1 MDRNSRCEI
10 CRFEEDGLLYRMYL
24 FENGEVAFTVTGDT
38 IRLGIVTQKDLAWD
52 CRFELPVVA
61 ETSAVVNVQSH
72 ALRVLRTI
80 ALRLAQYLAKHKPRF
95 FYYKVADDPRRHRVY
110 KRLLQRHAEVAA
122 LFDVMVDD
130 AGQYAMFTLKHVD

>member
-10 CRFEEDGLLYRMYL
+10 CRFEDDGLLYRVYL

-38 IRLGIVTQKDLAWD
+38 IRLGIVTPEDLAWD
-52 CRFELPVVA
+52 CNFDLPLVG
-61 ETSAVVNVQSH
+61 ESSAVVNAQPH

-95 FYYKVADDPRRHRVY
+95 FYYKVADDRRRHRVY

-122 LFDVMVDD
+122 LFDVLLDD
-130 AGQYAMFTLKHVD
+130 AGQYAMFTLKLVD